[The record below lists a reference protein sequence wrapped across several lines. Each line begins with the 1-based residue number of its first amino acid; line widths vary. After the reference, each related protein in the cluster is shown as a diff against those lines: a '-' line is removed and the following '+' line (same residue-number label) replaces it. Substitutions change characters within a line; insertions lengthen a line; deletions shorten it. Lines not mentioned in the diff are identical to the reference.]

1 MDVQLKGLEKALMM
15 FDDKIVR
22 KAARMTI
29 NEGLTT
35 GRKVARQQIC
45 KDWNLKSA
53 RVNKE
58 LTNFKRS
65 SNDHLIAIVQ
75 AKGRP
80 ISLVHYGAK
89 FKRGKRLK
97 SGRWSKTGGVTVT
110 VERGKKKHYS
120 HAFVAKMANGNI
132 GVFERSGQFG
142 RRGNEKL
149 EKIKNRA
156 TVTIATMF
164 NQPRVMTP
172 TVSAIDKRLIERFDH
187 HLTRLIK

>member
-15 FDDKIVR
+15 FDEKIVR

-58 LTNFKRS
+58 LTNFKRA

-97 SGRWSKTGGVTVT
+97 SGRWSKTGGVTVS
-110 VERGKKKHYS
+110 VKRGQKLRMP
-120 HAFVAKMANGNI
+120 HAFIATMPNGAR
-132 GVFERSGQFG
+132 GVFQRSSKA
-142 RRGNEKL
+142 RGS
-149 EKIKNRA
+149 IKNRA
-156 TVTIATMF
+156 SITIASMF
-164 NQPRVMTP
+164 NQPEVMTP
-172 TVSAIDKRLIERFDH
+172 TLTAIDKRLIERFDH